1 MVWVRSEYAGA
12 LSVISAW
19 LCALIP
25 WNITY
30 SSDVAGG
37 SLLFVRFPLFQ
48 VRYAWG
54 IDIAQRVS
62 ISNPLTALSLQAGQS
77 IAVAYQAWVIGAAVM
92 VVAVLFSFVYYARE
106 QEVETGPIDPVRLM
120 GGLLGGTG
128 VILGVATYLLVT
140 RGFPGIPLPLGVIV
154 LLVLSGV
161 LLTVERTE

>member
-30 SSDVAGG
+30 SPDIAGG
-37 SLLFVRFPLFQ
+37 SLLFVRFPFFQ

-54 IDIAQRVS
+54 IDVAQRVAL
-62 ISNPLTALSLQAGQS
+62 SNPLSALSLQAGQS
-77 IAVAYQAWVIGAAVM
+77 IEVAYQTWAIGAGVLAF
-92 VVAVLFSFVYYARE
+92 AVLLSFVYYARE
-106 QEVETGPIDPVRLM
+106 EELEAGPIDPVRLM
-120 GGLLGGTG
+120 GGLLGAAAL
-128 VILGVATYLLVT
+128 VLSLSTYLLVT
-140 RGFPGIPLPLGVIV
+140 RGFPGIPVPLGIV
-154 LLVLSGV
+154 VLFVLSGM